1 MVEQKLEKKDFLELS
16 KVYFQN
22 IEEVTQK
29 ILHEYN
35 DLFEEAKKDK
45 CYLGVVDDLKERL
58 EVLVDNL
65 SDISEQIPEIRQR
78 LILLVTYYDSISN
91 EKDDSIRNI

>member
-1 MVEQKLEKKDFLELS
+1 MVKQNINNKDFLERS

-22 IEEVTQK
+22 IEEVTK
-29 ILHEYN
+29 IILHEYD

-58 EVLVDNL
+58 EVLVDSL
-65 SDISEQIPEIRQR
+65 FDISKQIPEIRQR
-78 LILLVTYYDSISN
+78 LILLVSYYDSISD
-91 EKDDSIRNI
+91 EKDDSIRII